1 MNVHEAITAHTSK
14 QHAHLQRFLELE
26 EARERAI
33 DRALD
38 DCRAGRPVSVE
49 PINVWTALINEHAQQ
64 GISPTRTTVT
74 EQMIREF
81 ASRS

>member
-26 EARERAI
+26 EARELAI
-33 DRALD
+33 DRALAD
-38 DCRAGRPVSVE
+38 AREGRPVQVE
-49 PINVWTALINEHAQQ
+49 AINGWTDLINEHANH
-64 GISPTRTTVT
+64 GISPTRVHVT

-81 ASRS
+81 ALRR

>member
-1 MNVHEAITAHTSK
+1 MNVHEAITTHTSK

-33 DRALD
+33 DRALAA
-38 DCRAGRPVSVE
+38 CAEGRPVQVE
-49 PINVWTALINEHAQQ
+49 EINAWTDRINEHAHH
-64 GISPTRTTVT
+64 GISPTRVRVT

-81 ASRS
+81 AARR